1 MVEKETLLSFLIKVR
16 DNDISPTSGTS
27 IEDMALLR
35 FSRDNQL
42 IYKRTPN
49 TYSLTK
55 DGYKAIKLDGDIS
68 FIYDSD
74 PKVKIDNHGIIGQA
88 NGSSFNNSFTKE
100 TTKETVAYNN
110 APANKPFSKTVKWL
124 MNKIV
129 EIIIAIIVMST
140 IYYFAKRLGIDD
152 YVKF

>member
-1 MVEKETLLSFLIKVR
+1 MVEKEALLSFLLKVR

-27 IEDMALLR
+27 NEDMALLR
-35 FSRDNQL
+35 FSRDNEL

-55 DGYKAIKLDGDIS
+55 DGYKAINLNGDIS
-68 FIYDSD
+68 FIYDTD

-100 TTKETVAYNN
+100 TTKETIANNTPPTRSPLSNSLRWIMVKITENIITIFVYTIVA
-110 APANKPFSKTVKWL
+110 L
-124 MNKIV
+124 
-129 EIIIAIIVMST
+129 IIA
-140 IYYFAKRLGIDD
+140 YFGITFI
-152 YVKF
+152 KL